1 MIDLEKI
8 NERKQVIAK
17 DIENVRTRMAESQ
30 RKISE
35 DQALL
40 NALMGAFQQCDAF
53 AKELD
58 NDEPEMV
65 SDVENSE
72 DDEAL
77 VGDRPTMNKL
87 EDDEEDE

>member
-17 DIENVRTRMAESQ
+17 DIEAVQGRIAEAQ
-30 RKISE
+30 KKIAE

-53 AKELD
+53 AKDLD
-58 NDEPEMV
+58 DDTPEEE

-72 DDEAL
+72 DPDEAI
-77 VGDRPTMNKL
+77 GGTD
-87 EDDEEDE
+87 

>member
-17 DIENVRTRMAESQ
+17 DIEAVRGRIAEAQ
-30 RKISE
+30 KKIAE

-53 AKELD
+53 VKELD
-58 NDEPEMV
+58 DDEPEMV
-65 SDVENSE
+65 GDVENSE
-72 DDEAL
+72 EVDEAI
-77 VGDRPTMNKL
+77 GGTD
-87 EDDEEDE
+87 

>member
-17 DIENVRTRMAESQ
+17 DIEAVQRRIAEAQ
-30 RKISE
+30 KKIAE

-58 NDEPEMV
+58 NDETVEETTV

-72 DDEAL
+72 DPDEAI
-77 VGDRPTMNKL
+77 GGTD
-87 EDDEEDE
+87 

>member
-1 MIDLEKI
+1 MHNLILKGKIMIDLEKI

-72 DDEAL
+72 DPGE
-77 VGDRPTMNKL
+77 
-87 EDDEEDE
+87 

>member
-8 NERKQVIAK
+8 NERKQVIAT
-17 DIENVRTRMAESQ
+17 DIENVRKRIVEAQ
-30 RKISE
+30 KKITE

-40 NALMGAFQQCDAF
+40 NALTGAFQQCDVF
-53 AKELD
+53 AKDLD

-72 DDEAL
+72 DPDEAI
-77 VGDRPTMNKL
+77 GGTD
-87 EDDEEDE
+87 

>member
-17 DIENVRTRMAESQ
+17 DIEAVRGRIAEAQ
-30 RKISE
+30 KKIAE

-53 AKELD
+53 AKDLD
-58 NDEPEMV
+58 DGTDESSSV
-65 SDVENSE
+65 NDVENN
-72 DDEAL
+72 
-77 VGDRPTMNKL
+77 P
-87 EDDEEDE
+87 EED

>member
-17 DIENVRTRMAESQ
+17 DIEAVQGRIAEAQ
-30 RKISE
+30 KKIAE

-53 AKELD
+53 VKELD
-58 NDEPEMV
+58 DDTPLEEV
-65 SDVENSE
+65 GDVENS
-72 DDEAL
+72 
-77 VGDRPTMNKL
+77 P
-87 EDDEEDE
+87 EED

>member
-17 DIENVRTRMAESQ
+17 DIEAVQGRVAESQ

-35 DQALL
+35 DQSLL

-72 DDEAL
+72 DPGE
-77 VGDRPTMNKL
+77 
-87 EDDEEDE
+87 

>member
-17 DIENVRTRMAESQ
+17 DIEAVRGRIAEAQ
-30 RKISE
+30 KKIAE

-53 AKELD
+53 VKELD
-58 NDEPEMV
+58 DDTPEEE

-72 DDEAL
+72 D
-77 VGDRPTMNKL
+77 L
-87 EDDEEDE
+87 EDMSPGGTD

>member
-30 RKISE
+30 RKFSE
-35 DQALL
+35 DQSLL

-58 NDEPEMV
+58 NDETVEETTV

-72 DDEAL
+72 YPDDV
-77 VGDRPTMNKL
+77 VGGTN
-87 EDDEEDE
+87 